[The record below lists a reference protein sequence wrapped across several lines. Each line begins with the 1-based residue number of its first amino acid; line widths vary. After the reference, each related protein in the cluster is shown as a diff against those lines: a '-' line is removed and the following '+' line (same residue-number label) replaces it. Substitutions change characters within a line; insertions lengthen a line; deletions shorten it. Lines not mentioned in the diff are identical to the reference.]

1 MINQFF
7 KFVILGLIIL
17 FIFGCKGESEFS
29 GDTLTTSTSLDPQ
42 ELTKNAKAKQAIGAY
57 EEAIVELDRALK
69 IDSKFIPAFYQ
80 KGSVYEEWDQRD
92 KAIDS
97 YNQVLKIDPNHEEA
111 RMGLGRVYSKLTMN
125 DLAVKEFIKVAER
138 KPNDIKLLFKIAL
151 EYWYIQ
157 KLPES
162 VEYYKKVL
170 ALDPQH
176 LQAHLNIASV
186 YERMKD
192 YDLAIAHIGT
202 AIKLGKAANDK
213 QAVRIAQN
221 KLGFLEG
228 RKDMTEKDLRRKTMP
243 PFK

>member
-1 MINQFF
+1 MIKLFSKLVF
-7 KFVILGLIIL
+7 LGFIMV
-17 FIFGCKGESEFS
+17 FIFGCNGESEFS
-29 GDTLTTSTSLDPQ
+29 DDSLTTSSSANPQ
-42 ELTKNAKAKQAIGAY
+42 ELTKIAKDKQAIGAY

-69 IDSKFIPAFYQ
+69 IDSKFIPAYFQ
-80 KGSVYEEWDQRD
+80 KGSVYEEWDQRE

-97 YNQVLKIDPNHEEA
+97 YNKVLEIDKNHEEA
-111 RMGLGRVYSKLTMN
+111 RLGLGRVYSKLAMN
-125 DLAVKEFIKVAER
+125 DLAIKEFIKVAEN
-138 KPNDIKLLFKIAL
+138 KPDDIKLLFKIAL

-157 KLPES
+157 NLPES
-162 VEYYKKVL
+162 VSYYKKVL

-192 YDLAIAHIGT
+192 YNSAIAHIGT

-213 QAVRIAQN
+213 QAVKIAQN

-228 RKDMTEKDLRRKTMP
+228 RKDMTEKEFQRKTLP